1 MYRLIPS
8 RGMADIPHPSSEST
22 FADLYSSMSEI
33 ELSEL
38 TADWHDLTDEAQVAL
53 ESEFVSR
60 GLEFV
65 EPPLPLRESVEY
77 RDLVTLR
84 RYRDL
89 SEAIVARAVLESAGI
104 FCFLKDENLVRLEW
118 QISNFIGG
126 IRLQVGA
133 ADVEAAE
140 AVLAQPVPN
149 SIEIPDQPDFEQP
162 RCPRCNSTDIAWE
175 RQGRKAALLSL
186 YLFSLPLPRGSESWR
201 CSSCDLRWADGDD
214 PTQTT
219 P

>member
-1 MYRLIPS
+1 
-8 RGMADIPHPSSEST
+8 
-22 FADLYSSMSEI
+22 MSEL
-33 ELSEL
+33 ELREL
-38 TADWHDLTDEAQVAL
+38 AADWHDLTDEAQIAL

-65 EPPLPLRESVEY
+65 EPPAPFSDSIEY
-77 RDLVTLR
+77 RDLVTIR

-133 ADVEAAE
+133 SDVEAAE
-140 AVLAQPVPN
+140 AVLVQPVPD
-149 SIEIPDQPDFEQP
+149 SIDIPDQPDFKQP
-162 RCPRCNSTDIAWE
+162 RCPRCSSTDIAWE
-175 RQGRKAALLSL
+175 RQGRKVALLSL
-186 YLFSLPLPRGSESWR
+186 YLFSLPAPRGSESWR
-201 CSSCDLRWADGDD
+201 CSSCDLSWVEEEAETTS
-214 PTQTT
+214 TQN

>member
-1 MYRLIPS
+1 
-8 RGMADIPHPSSEST
+8 
-22 FADLYSSMSEI
+22 MSEI

-38 TADWHDLTDEAQVAL
+38 AADWHDLTDEAQVAL

-65 EPPLPLRESVEY
+65 EPPLPLSESVEY

-162 RCPRCNSTDIAWE
+162 RCPRCSSTDIAWE

-186 YLFSLPLPRGSESWR
+186 YLFSLPLPRGSESWC
-201 CSSCDLRWADGDD
+201 CSSCDLRWADEDD